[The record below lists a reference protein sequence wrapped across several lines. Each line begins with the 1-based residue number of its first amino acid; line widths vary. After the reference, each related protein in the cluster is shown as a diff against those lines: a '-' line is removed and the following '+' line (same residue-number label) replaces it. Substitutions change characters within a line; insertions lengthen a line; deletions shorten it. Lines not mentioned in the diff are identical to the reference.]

1 MQGGSD
7 LGEFLDE
14 AIHGP
19 QAQVIGAIGT
29 AAAQLV
35 VEDDPAVF
43 GEGLERL
50 EVVVGETGTAV
61 QAQQRGG
68 AGFVTDRAVP
78 NPAAR
83 DPDIALVGV
92 HLLVTVPVV
101 AMAPSSAWYLR

>member
-7 LGEFLDE
+7 LGELLDE
-14 AIHGP
+14 ATDGP
-19 QAQVIGAIGT
+19 QAQVIGTIGT

-43 GEGLERL
+43 GECLERF
-50 EVVVGETGTAV
+50 EVVVGETRAAV

-68 AGFVTDRAVP
+68 VGFVADRAVP

-83 DPDIALVGV
+83 DLDIALVGF
-92 HLLVTVPVV
+92 HT
-101 AMAPSSAWYLR
+101 